1 MHNLVFF
8 SKVGT
13 TTKGH
18 SPSLGADVSPTSVS
32 ASAQDLLALYR
43 RVSAQGDVV
52 RDLKQ
57 KKASKE
63 DIDAAVK
70 QLLALKAEYKEK
82 IGQDYKPGN
91 PPVTAVPMQSSK
103 CEVVAVTN
111 VDSKTLYDN
120 VAEQGEVVRKLKA
133 EKASKVSKDIN

>member
-1 MHNLVFF
+1 MK
-8 SKVGT
+8 S
-13 TTKGH
+13 H
-18 SPSLGADVSPTSVS
+18 SASLGADVSPTSVS
-32 ASAQDLLALYR
+32 PSAQDHLALYK

-57 KKASKE
+57 KKAAKE

-91 PPVTAVPMQSSK
+91 PPIAADAIQSSK
-103 CEVVAVTN
+103 CEVVAITN
-111 VDSKTLYDN
+111 VDSKILYDN

-133 EKASKVSKDIN
+133 EKAAKVSKEIS